1 MKKSIL
7 YWSPCLNPVGTVKS
21 TINSAIAVSRYSKD
35 KFNVQL
41 INTCGEWSGYENICK
56 YNNVEMYNFG
66 YNFYKLLPK
75 TGFLASRFSYL
86 MIIIF
91 STISLIKLLY
101 KKKPDY
107 IIIHLLTSLPLV
119 LLNIFSF
126 NTKFV
131 LRISGHPNLNFF
143 RSILWRLSS
152 NKLFAITTPTQTL
165 YEDLIE
171 KNIFEKKKI
180 FFLPDAIINLSDF
193 RNKIKINNNLKLYFK
208 TPNKYFLSIGRLT
221 KQKNFLYL
229 IDEFYKFS
237 LENKY
242 INLVIIGEGEQKNLL
257 INIIK
262 EKKIENRVFI
272 IGFTDNVFY
281 YMKKAEAFILSSL
294 WEEVGFVIVE
304 AAFANL
310 YVISSDCPNGPKEF
324 LLNGKAGSVYSS
336 NQTNK
341 LFLQMRNFC
350 NQNNDEIFS
359 KKIKAKKQ
367 SKLYTMFNHHQV
379 LTSIIT

>member
-35 KFNVQL
+35 KFTVQL
-41 INTCGEWSGYENICK
+41 INVSGEWSGYENICK
-56 YNNVEMYNFG
+56 HNNIEMYNFG

-75 TGFLASRFSYL
+75 TGFFASRFSYL
-86 MIIIF
+86 IIIIF
-91 STISLIKLLY
+91 SIIPLIKLLY

-107 IIIHLLTSLPLV
+107 IVIHLLTSLPMV
-119 LLNIFSF
+119 LLNIFLF
-126 NTKFV
+126 NTKFI
-131 LRISGHPNLNFF
+131 LRISGHPNLNFL
-143 RSILWRLSS
+143 RRILWRLSS
-152 NKLFAITTPTQTL
+152 NKLFAITAPTQKL

-171 KNIFEKKKI
+171 KKIFEKKKL
-180 FFLPDAIINLSDF
+180 FLLPDAIISLSDF
-193 RNKIKINNNLKLYFK
+193 RNKMKINNNLNLYPK
-208 TPNKYFLSIGRLT
+208 TPTKYFLSIGRLT
-221 KQKNFLYL
+221 TQKNFLYL

-237 LENKY
+237 LENKC

-257 INIIK
+257 INSIR

-272 IGFTDNVFY
+272 ISFTDNVFY

-304 AAFANL
+304 AAFSNL
-310 YVISSDCPNGPKEF
+310 YVISSDCPNGPNEF

-341 LFLQMRNFC
+341 LFLQMKDFC
-350 NQNNDEIFS
+350 DQNNDVIFL
-359 KKIKAKKQ
+359 KKVKAKKQ
-367 SKLYTMFNHHQV
+367 SKIYTIFNHHKV
-379 LTSIIT
+379 LTSIIS

>member
-21 TINSAIAVSRYSKD
+21 TINSAIAASRYSKD
-35 KFNVQL
+35 KFTVQL
-41 INTCGEWSGYENICK
+41 INVCGEWSEYESICK
-56 YNNVEMYNFG
+56 HNNIEMINFG
-66 YNFYKLLPK
+66 HNFYKLLPK

-91 STISLIKLLY
+91 SIIPLIKLLY

-107 IIIHLLTSLPLV
+107 IVIHLLTSLPMF

-131 LRISGHPNLNFF
+131 LRISGHPNLNFL
-143 RSILWRLSS
+143 RSIIWRLSS
-152 NKLFAITTPTQTL
+152 NKLFAITTPTQQL
-165 YEDLIE
+165 YEDLI
-171 KNIFEKKKI
+171 KKKI
-180 FFLPDAIINLSDF
+180 FDKKKLFFLPDAIINLKDF
-193 RNKIKINNNLKLYFK
+193 RDKIQKDNNFNLYVK
-208 TPNKYFLSIGRLT
+208 TPAKYFLSIGRLT

-257 INIIK
+257 INTIR

-272 IGFTDNVFY
+272 ISFTDNVFY

-304 AAFANL
+304 AAFSNL

-341 LFLQMRNFC
+341 LFLQMKYFC
-350 NQNNDEIFS
+350 NQKIDEIYL
-359 KKIKAKKQ
+359 KKVKAKKQ
-367 SKLYTMFNHHQV
+367 SKLYTMFKHHQV
-379 LTSIIT
+379 LCSIIS